1 MEKPNKLEVVEAEI
15 VKTEGETSIV
25 SATDKNKFMMDEQL
39 SRLTKTELKQVESLK
54 KQIDFKSTLD
64 LLNYGKALQ
73 EKRSAYSEA
82 VLEKYKNKDIG
93 VVGDTLTGLVT
104 TLKEYQVDES
114 EGFFSRLF
122 KRSKNK
128 IESIRIKYD
137 NVNENVDKVAGKLEG
152 EIITL
157 SNDVILLDKM
167 YEKNIEAFKE
177 HTIFIIAA
185 KQKLEDVRNTELLD
199 LKLKAEETG
208 LPEDAE
214 AYKELDNKCN
224 TFEKYIYDLELS
236 RTLCLLSLPR
246 LKAISTANEVLI
258 QKIRTTIN
266 MTIPMWKDTIAQAV
280 VAANTKKALDTQ
292 NAVDDATNIMLK
304 NMSDNA
310 REVSVNATKASQR
323 GVVDVDTIKY
333 MYDNMIQTI
342 TDIQAVEAE
351 GKETRANNERELLAM
366 EKEYSQTITVK

>member
-1 MEKPNKLEVVEAEI
+1 MEKPNKLEIVEAEI

-39 SRLTKTELKQVESLK
+39 SRLTKAELKQVESLK

-64 LLNYGKALQ
+64 LLNYGKTLQ

-122 KRSKNK
+122 KRSRNK

-366 EKEYSQTITVK
+366 EKEYSQTVTVK